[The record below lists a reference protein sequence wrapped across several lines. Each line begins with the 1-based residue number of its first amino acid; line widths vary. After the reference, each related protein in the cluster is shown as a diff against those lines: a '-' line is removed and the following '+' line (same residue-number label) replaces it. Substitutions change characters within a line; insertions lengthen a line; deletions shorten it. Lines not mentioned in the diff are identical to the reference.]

1 VIHADFI
8 GMRVDAVTFPDMF
21 AAVDRWIADKA
32 GPSHHIACLNAYC
45 ASLAHEDPKLAAIYE
60 AADIA
65 GPDGMPFVRWIRT
78 VLHAPCDRFYGP
90 DVICE
95 LAAHAAQTGYTFY
108 LYGGT
113 PETAQGMKAHLER
126 RYPHLR
132 LVGCHAP
139 PFRPLTPDEDRAV
152 CDEINALQPDIIL
165 VGLGTPKQDFWIAD
179 HRAKIRGSVMIAVG
193 AAFDFFGGRIQM
205 APRFVQR
212 SGFEWLYR
220 LASKD
225 FGRLWRRY
233 TIHNAHFMWH
243 FARQLAQG
251 RTRR

>member
-1 VIHADFI
+1 
-8 GMRVDAVTFPDMF
+8 
-21 AAVDRWIADKA
+21 
-32 GPSHHIACLNAYC
+32 
-45 ASLAHEDPKLAAIYE
+45 
-60 AADIA
+60 
-65 GPDGMPFVRWIRT
+65 

-132 LVGCHAP
+132 VVGWYAP

-152 CDEINALQPDIIL
+152 CDEINALRPDILL